1 VSGATAAGESQL
13 LRVERLCCE
22 LRTLGGVVRAV
33 EDVSFE
39 LDRGHILGVVGESG
53 CGKSTLGLALLGLLP
68 RPNGRVRSGSIQLD
82 GRELV
87 GLPERELVRLR
98 GARIAMIFQNPMS
111 SLNPYLT
118 VGDQI
123 AEVAELHLGLRR
135 EQAQRR
141 AVELLGRVRIPDAQ
155 RRAAQ
160 YPHELS
166 GGMRQRAMIAMA
178 LSCEPALLIADE
190 PTTALDVTV
199 QAQILELLLEL
210 RREQQLSILLIS
222 HDLGVIA
229 SSCDQVLVMYAGRVV
244 EQAPTRAL
252 LREPHHPYTRALLRS
267 IPRADRRP
275 RERLAALPGLPPRLD
290 LGPFEACAFAPRC
303 ERAGPRCLQ
312 AEPPLEATEP
322 GRRRRCV
329 LSPEE
334 LA

>member
-1 VSGATAAGESQL
+1 MSGATAAGESQL

-229 SSCDQVLVMYAGRVV
+229 SS
-244 EQAPTRAL
+244 
-252 LREPHHPYTRALLRS
+252 
-267 IPRADRRP
+267 
-275 RERLAALPGLPPRLD
+275 
-290 LGPFEACAFAPRC
+290 
-303 ERAGPRCLQ
+303 
-312 AEPPLEATEP
+312 
-322 GRRRRCV
+322 
-329 LSPEE
+329 
-334 LA
+334 